1 MGFGKVGAVAGP
13 ADGLGTVGAMMST
26 IDPLAVAAWVARTC
40 QTQGVPV
47 FVSDP
52 GVLSQVRRVVGAG
65 WPGAGPR
72 RGARGPVAPTPP
84 TPG

>member
-1 MGFGKVGAVAGP
+1 VAGS
-13 ADGLGTVGAMMST
+13 ADGLGAVGALMVPF
-26 IDPLAVAAWVARTC
+26 DPLEVAAWVARTC
-40 QTQGVPV
+40 QAQGVPV

-65 WPGAGPR
+65 GPGAGPH
-72 RGARGPVAPTPP
+72 RGALRPVAPTPP